1 MISDILTL
9 QEDRIKDLKRQIE
22 DLEGQTKGRNEQLK
36 VKNAQIEK
44 LNENIH
50 ELTETMRTQLIQIQ
64 TLLSQYKQIPE
75 YAEKKTMLAILVTP
89 ATIIANNKI
98 NGKAYSIKNRYC

>member
-64 TLLSQYKQIPE
+64 TLLGFN
-75 YAEKKTMLAILVTP
+75 T
-89 ATIIANNKI
+89 
-98 NGKAYSIKNRYC
+98 NRYQNMPRKKPCWLFW

>member
-1 MISDILTL
+1 L

-22 DLEGQTKGRNEQLK
+22 DLEGQTKGRDEQLK

-50 ELTETMRTQLIQIQ
+50 ELTETMRAQLYI
-64 TLLSQYKQIPE
+64 YRHC
-75 YAEKKTMLAILVTP
+75 LVNT
-89 ATIIANNKI
+89 
-98 NGKAYSIKNRYC
+98 NRYQNMPRKKPWWQFW